1 MRTRVGPFRRAALVG
16 ALVTGLVFALGA
28 TALAAQV
35 PVLPSTITPTV
46 MAVAQTGPVAVPVQG
61 ANRVAT
67 AIEASKLFGSADTV
81 VLATGKDFPDALG
94 GSALAGAVD
103 GPILLT
109 LGATIEPA
117 VLAEIDRL
125 GATDVYILGG
135 TGVVPAAVET
145 ALKGEGLN
153 VTRLAGAN
161 RYATAKLVADKTIS
175 LLGGGYA
182 GGAFAATGLDYA
194 DALAAAPVMYAKGM
208 PLVLVD
214 GAGSF
219 TLSAG
224 MTKVDILGGTGAVP
238 ASVQTALGAKF
249 GTRVAGA
256 GRYETAVAVATYGV
270 GKGMSWNNL
279 GIATGEG
286 FADALCAGPLL
297 GSKNSVMLM
306 TQGTTLTSATK
317 TKLEA
322 LKGDVDTYYV
332 FGGTAVIAA
341 PVRSSIQ
348 AALTPAAPEPEPVG
362 AHALPD
368 VFCTGAGCHDS
379 DLAMIHVNL
388 AGGKIGCN
396 YCHGIAGGPKSDC
409 ESCHTDAHAGTH
421 PEVASESAEACTQSG
436 CHADGVVAIHAD
448 CTSCHNATTDVTD
461 ATCETCHEATEVQHA
476 AVPAHT
482 VVDSGGGC
490 FDALC
495 HGTDVTKMHGND
507 FRGSG
512 EEPPGCAACH
522 AEGVTPS
529 VTCLGAC
536 HSSANFG
543 AWHNS
548 DEGHMYVED
557 TIAANSQGCVSCHG
571 SDLLAVAPGE
581 HAGCSCH
588 AYFHAA
594 GATACESCHADP
606 MDPDASHPYHVGAH
620 DAFEATVAGDESG
633 ACVDCHT
640 SDLLGVGG
648 IDLHVKDAHAG
659 CVCHHYDDLIDDG
672 FPLIGAKTTEAGECI
687 DCHSGA
693 FAPHGFATE
702 PSVHHSE
709 SWVAASG
716 HNTTAFGTIGAV
728 EDFSDLLVG
737 TDGNPVTPAWPFPT
751 VNVFWED
758 GDTDASAGAMVLQAD
773 SVVTCEDCHTGF
785 ELAGPHGADDNWGI
799 DPAYSADFA
808 YAELTKNVV
817 EYPSGIKIR
826 TNLTTQTAY
835 EDGSTMTICSKCH
848 DLQNYGSG
856 TTSGT
861 PLPEI
866 STGSAAYYHEGYETT
881 FTPYYT
887 TITRNTG
894 WSVFLDAAGDPA
906 DAADA
911 LANDST
917 LNSGYTVF
925 TQSAT
930 GTVNAAAIGSSN
942 TAHSSHHQ
950 DTKDGSAQCV
960 NCHIAVPHG
969 WKAPRLLVNTGWAG
983 GTNGIHAGNI
993 EGDRAPYRSPYV
1005 LGTNATEGSGMLLD
1019 PATGYNGMGALTWPA
1034 AGPMRLTDGAAVWDR
1049 YSCEGCGHHY
1059 HAVLERNVVNGAAEG
1074 DPLNVRIIT
1083 NTSDYMD
1090 DYVAPS
1096 GD

>member
-1 MRTRVGPFRRAALVG
+1 MQIRSYRTNRMAVVSAVAVAL
-16 ALVTGLVFALGA
+16 FALL
-28 TALAAQV
+28 LAGSPGMAD
-35 PVLPSTITPTV
+35 
-46 MAVAQTGPVAVPVQG
+46 AVAQTGPVAVPVQG

-332 FGGTAVIAA
+332 FGGTAVITA

-379 DLAMIHVNL
+379 DREDDIAMMHVDL
-388 AGGKIGCN
+388 AGGQTGCN
-396 YCHGIAGGPKSDC
+396 YCHGIAGGPTNDC
-409 ESCHTDAHAGTH
+409 LGCHTGENAVHEDSH
-421 PEVASESAEACTQSG
+421 PAVPSEQGCTQSG
-436 CHADGVVAIHAD
+436 CHAGGVVAIHAD

-461 ATCETCHEATEVQHA
+461 ATCETCHEAAEQHA
-476 AVPAHT
+476 GIAAHT
-482 VVDSGGGC
+482 VSDGCSVSG
-490 FDALC
+490 C
-495 HGTDVTKMHGND
+495 HGTDVTRMHGTD
-507 FRGSG
+507 FRLSG
-512 EEPPGCAACH
+512 EEPPGCSACH

-529 VTCLGAC
+529 TTCLGAC
-536 HSSANFG
+536 HPSAGFG
-543 AWHNS
+543 LWHDS
-548 DEGHMYVED
+548 RVGHGALEAS
-557 TIAANSQGCVSCHG
+557 IAVNSQGCISCHG
-571 SDLLAVAPGE
+571 SDLFAVTPEG

-588 AYFHAA
+588 GAA
-594 GATACESCHADP
+594 RGGGSDSCEGCHTDP
-606 MDPDASHPYHVGAH
+606 MDPLAEYPYHV
-620 DAFEATVAGDESG
+620 DS
-633 ACVDCHT
+633 
-640 SDLLGVGG
+640 
-648 IDLHVKDAHAG
+648 HA
-659 CVCHHYDDLIDDG
+659 V
-672 FPLIGAKTTEAGECI
+672 
-687 DCHSGA
+687 
-693 FAPHGFATE
+693 
-702 PSVHHSE
+702 
-709 SWVAASG
+709 
-716 HNTTAFGTIGAV
+716 
-728 EDFSDLLVG
+728 
-737 TDGNPVTPAWPFPT
+737 
-751 VNVFWED
+751 WE
-758 GDTDASAGAMVLQAD
+758 
-773 SVVTCEDCHTGF
+773 
-785 ELAGPHGADDNWGI
+785 
-799 DPAYSADFA
+799 
-808 YAELTKNVV
+808 
-817 EYPSGIKIR
+817 
-826 TNLTTQTAY
+826 QTAR
-835 EDGSTMTICSKCH
+835 G
-848 DLQNYGSG
+848 
-856 TTSGT
+856 
-861 PLPEI
+861 
-866 STGSAAYYHEGYETT
+866 
-881 FTPYYT
+881 
-887 TITRNTG
+887 
-894 WSVFLDAAGDPA
+894 
-906 DAADA
+906 
-911 LANDST
+911 
-917 LNSGYTVF
+917 
-925 TQSAT
+925 TQS
-930 GTVNAAAIGSSN
+930 G
-942 TAHSSHHQ
+942 
-950 DTKDGSAQCV
+950 QCV
-960 NCHIAVPHG
+960 NCHGPQLVAIRPAFGFEFKADHGGCVCHYYDTLFTEEYQPIGAATTEATECVSCHGGVFDPHG
-969 WKAPRLLVNTGWAG
+969 GVF
-983 GTNGIHAGNI
+983 I
-993 EGDRAPYRSPYV
+993 
-1005 LGTNATEGSGMLLD
+1005 GS
-1019 PATGYNGMGALTWPA
+1019 
-1034 AGPMRLTDGAAVWDR
+1034 R
-1049 YSCEGCGHHY
+1049 
-1059 HAVLERNVVNGAAEG
+1059 
-1074 DPLNVRIIT
+1074 
-1083 NTSDYMD
+1083 
-1090 DYVAPS
+1090 
-1096 GD
+1096 